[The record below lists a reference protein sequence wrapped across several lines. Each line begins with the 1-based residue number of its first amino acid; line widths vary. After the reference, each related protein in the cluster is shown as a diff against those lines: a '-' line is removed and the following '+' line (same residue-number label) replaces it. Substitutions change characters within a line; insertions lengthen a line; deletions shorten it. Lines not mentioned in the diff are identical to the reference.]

1 MKFTQTT
8 LAFYIVLQTFQFF
21 LMVYSGFRLYQVNR
35 KGFQK
40 TYQNIFYSCILTGSG
55 IRFATYFVDYFAEMD
70 AGTQD
75 KMNFFLYPASYLILF
90 SYVLMIPVQA
100 KLYYLCYE
108 SETGEHINHRKKIRN
123 LYFLITIATLVPF
136 IFEMVVYYK
145 ITSVNAPNK
154 STYQLVD
161 LISTSIFASVC
172 IILWIYYGIKLTG
185 IVKRVAGAKM
195 WNQTIKLFL
204 VEIVWSIFWILHQ
217 IFSVNGFLKYHTN
230 SKNQTYLPIGTFI
243 YILLEENIPPFLI
256 MIVVFESPKR
266 VRAKELLLDEME
278 TTSSS
283 SENF

>member
-1 MKFTQTT
+1 MKFTKTT

-40 TYQNIFYSCILTGSG
+40 TYQNIFYLCILTGSG
-55 IRFATYFVDYFAEMD
+55 IRFATYFVDFFTDTPNDTIYF
-70 AGTQD
+70 
-75 KMNFFLYPASYLILF
+75 LVIPASYLILF

-100 KLYYLCYE
+100 KLYYLCCE

-123 LYFLITIATLVPF
+123 LYFVITIVSLFPCLFELILIAYKKTFENTTYNDIDLVSTTLCC
-136 IFEMVVYYK
+136 
-145 ITSVNAPNK
+145 
-154 STYQLVD
+154 
-161 LISTSIFASVC
+161 SVC
-172 IILWIYYGIKLTG
+172 IILWVYYGIKLTG

-195 WNQTIKLFL
+195 WNKMIKLFL

-217 IFSVNGFLKYHTN
+217 IFSINGILKDRTN